1 MRSSAYGI
9 VAVLLVLL
17 ACSQGSPASARKGAE
32 STSDSLENQVDTSQ
46 VAWLDVTIPRYSV
59 VARVKLLTGGVHGD
73 ILLPSARPGMS
84 PDTLASIAQA
94 IVAKENLTEA
104 DLYRTE
110 AARKANLSAA
120 YAKQHPGALESGYL
134 GSIKDRQF
142 TPSR

>member
-1 MRSSAYGI
+1 MRSAYTTAMLLGMVLGLSHCSREPAKDAGSAG
-9 VAVLLVLL
+9 
-17 ACSQGSPASARKGAE
+17 
-32 STSDSLENQVDTSQ
+32 DSLESQVDTSR
-46 VAWLDVTIPRYSV
+46 VAWLDVKIPPYSV
-59 VARVKLLTGGVHGD
+59 IVRAKLLTGGAHGD
-73 ILLPSARPGMS
+73 ILLPSGRPGMS
-84 PDTLASIAQA
+84 PDSLASIAQA

-142 TPSR
+142 TPGR